1 MDPLHFVNVGPGGTF
16 RKSGRFHST
25 PESVDSIIAH
35 LERDQ
40 FDRVAF
46 YLHGGLVDEAA
57 GMAGAERF
65 QQVFAGADAHGIGI
79 VWETGWFETLQKNL
93 ADVFS
98 TKLFQK
104 LVQKV
109 INKVFSHFSG
119 LGAKGPGGTEVEMED
134 LLRDPGT
141 DEAFAEQ
148 ARTRAEFLSARNLDD
163 WRREL
168 EAELE
173 EEIEADAE
181 FQDLYV
187 DLEQR
192 TEFFD
197 DPTQPAQAD
206 SRAPAAK
213 GVISWLTVAGKIAAI
228 SWRVGRRF
236 WAGRDHG
243 LHATAVEEVFREFY
257 LADLFKTLQWDNMK
271 QAAREMWLPND
282 GLEGE
287 TQHAGTYLL
296 ERLIELKTRR
306 PNLTIDLVGHSAGAI
321 ATCEMFAAISQRYS
335 GKVRVRNVIFLA
347 PAATSLLFHTHML
360 HGPPQ
365 FDSFHMF
372 TMTDALERRDPVM
385 RPAGEA
391 LAKVYPSSLLYVVS
405 GMLEEEVDA
414 PLLGM
419 MRFGTGK
426 PPFDSQKLQK
436 IRDYLHEPGK
446 ERLTLS
452 SGNDASSAGS
462 LATRATSHG
471 AFSSDEATMASIQSI
486 LRRSNGTAS

>member
-16 RKSGRFHST
+16 RKSGQFHST
-25 PESVDSIIAH
+25 PESIDAIIAH
-35 LERDQ
+35 LERNQLDHAALY
-40 FDRVAF
+40 V
-46 YLHGGLVDEAA
+46 HGGLVDEAA

-65 QQVFAGADAHGIGI
+65 QQVFAGADAHGIAI

-98 TKLFQK
+98 TRLFQK

-109 INKVFSHFSG
+109 ISKVLNHFTG
-119 LGAKGPGGTEVEMED
+119 LGAKGPGGTVVEIEQ
-134 LLRDPGT
+134 LWEDPGT

-148 ARTRAEFLSARNLDD
+148 ARVRAELLSARNLDD

-168 EAELE
+168 EAEIE
-173 EEIEADAE
+173 EELEADDE

-213 GVISWLTVAGKIAAI
+213 GVISWLTVAGKLAAI

-236 WAGRDHG
+236 WTGRDHG

-257 LADLFKTLQWDNMK
+257 LADLIKTLQWDNMK
-271 QAAREMWLPND
+271 QAAREMWFPND
-282 GLEGE
+282 GLTGE

-296 ERLIELKTRR
+296 ERLLELKTRR
-306 PNLTIDLVGHSAGAI
+306 PNLTLDLVGHSAGAI
-321 ATCEMFAAISQRYS
+321 ATCELFAVIRQRYHE
-335 GKVRVRNVIFLA
+335 KLRLRNVIFLA

-360 HGPPQ
+360 HGPPL
-365 FDSFHMF
+365 FDHFYMF

-419 MRFGTGK
+419 MRFGTGQ

-436 IRDYLHEPGK
+436 IRDYLHEPGGQ
-446 ERLTLS
+446 RLTLA
-452 SGNDASSAGS
+452 SGSGASPGGK
-462 LATRATSHG
+462 LASGATSHG
-471 AFSSDEATMASIQSI
+471 GFSSDRATMDSIQAI
-486 LRRSNGTAS
+486 LRRSNGAAT